1 MFYWCFYYKALFHKS
16 SDKIIRYVYSDKRLQ
31 CRHFS
36 SHFAERFST
45 TETDSLIHTYD
56 TEQTADMK
64 CTPEQGSLPAGM
76 VTHFLQL
83 SLSPPEHVVSKN
95 CIQKWRHITVLTAE
109 LHRGKMDAHKH
120 TTVNSKVICQL
131 LLLR

>member
-45 TETDSLIHTYD
+45 TETDWFVNTHLGHRGNCRHEVHTWIGKF
-56 TEQTADMK
+56 TLWH
-64 CTPEQGSLPAGM
+64 GN
-76 VTHFLQL
+76 
-83 SLSPPEHVVSKN
+83 SLSSALPFPSRTRCKHKLCLEMEAYNCPDCRATQRKDGCTQTHHGKFQSYMPTTPP
-95 CIQKWRHITVLTAE
+95 
-109 LHRGKMDAHKH
+109 
-120 TTVNSKVICQL
+120 
-131 LLLR
+131 